1 LTHRGADRDNAPR
14 AVLSP
19 DAGRSDQTMPKN
31 LPEPRTLPT
40 GEPPPQVGPLVYSAV
55 DPARTVA
62 LAAPLVLAPMAG
74 ITDRIFRSLL
84 RRIGGVGLVSMEF
97 ISSEGL
103 WRGNERTRRLMEF
116 DAEER
121 PLAIQIYGSR
131 PEPMAEAAR
140 RVEEMGADVCDINMG
155 CPANKVLKGCAGA
168 ALLGDL
174 ELAAAIIRAVRQA
187 ITIPLTVKFRAGLRE
202 SDLAYLE
209 LGRICQDLGAASV
222 ALHPRTAAQSFSG
235 QADWSRITR
244 LKETLAIP
252 VIGNGDIHNVDDAL
266 AMFRETH
273 CDGVMIGRGSLKN
286 PWIFQQIA
294 ARLSGSEVH
303 EPSVGE
309 RLDLIVRHFRLL
321 MASEDETAALHKIR
335 TFTGWYT
342 HGIPGGRELRRRISE
357 LRTPEA
363 FLGAVEA
370 AFANPSDE
378 AAAA

>member
-1 LTHRGADRDNAPR
+1 
-14 AVLSP
+14 
-19 DAGRSDQTMPKN
+19 MPKN

-40 GEPPPQVGPLVYSAV
+40 AEPPPQVGSLVYSAL
-55 DPARTVA
+55 DPARSVT

-116 DAEER
+116 DLEER

-174 ELAAAIIRAVRQA
+174 DLASAIIKAVRTA

-209 LGRICQDLGAASV
+209 LGRICQDLGAAAV

-235 QADWSRITR
+235 QADWSRIAR
-244 LKETLAIP
+244 LKETLTIP
-252 VIGNGDIHNVDDAL
+252 VIGNGDIHTTDDAL
-266 AMFRETH
+266 AMFRQTG
-273 CDGVMIGRGSLKN
+273 CDGVMIGRGCLKN
-286 PWIFQQIA
+286 PWIFEQIA
-294 ARLSGSEVH
+294 ARLSGNEVR
-303 EPSVGE
+303 EPSISE
-309 RLDLIVRHFRLL
+309 RLDLIVRHFKLL
-321 MASEDETAALHKIR
+321 MESEDETAALHKIR

-342 HGIPGGRELRRRISE
+342 HGIPGGRDLRRRISD

-363 FLGAVEA
+363 FLAAVEA
-370 AFANPSDE
+370 AFAGSTDE

>member
-1 LTHRGADRDNAPR
+1 
-14 AVLSP
+14 
-19 DAGRSDQTMPKN
+19 MPKN

-40 GEPPPQVGPLVYSAV
+40 AGPPPKVGAFLYTAP
-55 DPARTVA
+55 DPARTVR
-62 LAAPLVLAPMAG
+62 LASPLVLAPMAG

-116 DAEER
+116 DPQER

-140 RVEEMGADVCDINMG
+140 RVEELGADVCDINMG

-174 ELAAAIIRAVRQA
+174 ELAAAIIRAVRRA

-209 LGRICQDLGAASV
+209 LGRICQDLGAAAV

-235 QADWSRITR
+235 HADWSRITR
-244 LKETLAIP
+244 LKEALAIP
-252 VIGNGDIHNVDDAL
+252 VVGNGDIHTVDDAL
-266 AMFRETH
+266 AMFRETG

-294 ARLSGSEVH
+294 ARLSGAEMH
-303 EPSVGE
+303 EPAVAE

-321 MASEDETAALHKIR
+321 MESEEELTALHKIR

-357 LRTPEA
+357 LKTPEA
-363 FLGAVEA
+363 FLQAVEE
-370 AFANPSDE
+370 AFAGDPGE